1 MKIKANFPTVGI
13 IFIGKNGQ
21 KRHKLKNIEKTFT
34 NCNKLAQSE
43 KCIFCAPYVC
53 SIKLYKMKTIKIRE
67 FEIATN
73 IIAEVADIIAANEL
87 NNKITGT
94 DEEQTV
100 VFVEVHYDK
109 DNEEERQA
117 VHDIDDVINDYD
129 EEDDEENEDDE

>member
-1 MKIKANFPTVGI
+1 
-13 IFIGKNGQ
+13 
-21 KRHKLKNIEKTFT
+21 
-34 NCNKLAQSE
+34 
-43 KCIFCAPYVC
+43 
-53 SIKLYKMKTIKIRE
+53 MKTIKIRE
-67 FEIATN
+67 FEIPTE

-94 DEEQTV
+94 DEDQTV

-129 EEDDEENEDDE
+129 DEADDEENDNDE

>member
-1 MKIKANFPTVGI
+1 
-13 IFIGKNGQ
+13 
-21 KRHKLKNIEKTFT
+21 
-34 NCNKLAQSE
+34 
-43 KCIFCAPYVC
+43 
-53 SIKLYKMKTIKIRE
+53 MKTIKIRE
-67 FEIATN
+67 FEVPTD

-109 DNEEERQA
+109 DNKDEKQA

-129 EEDDEENEDDE
+129 DEEDDEENEDDE

>member
-1 MKIKANFPTVGI
+1 
-13 IFIGKNGQ
+13 
-21 KRHKLKNIEKTFT
+21 
-34 NCNKLAQSE
+34 
-43 KCIFCAPYVC
+43 
-53 SIKLYKMKTIKIRE
+53 MKTIKIRE
-67 FEIATN
+67 FEVPTD

-109 DNEEERQA
+109 DNEEERQL

-129 EEDDEENEDDE
+129 DEDDEENDNDE

>member
-1 MKIKANFPTVGI
+1 
-13 IFIGKNGQ
+13 
-21 KRHKLKNIEKTFT
+21 
-34 NCNKLAQSE
+34 
-43 KCIFCAPYVC
+43 
-53 SIKLYKMKTIKIRE
+53 MKTIKLRE
-67 FEIATN
+67 FEVTTD

-117 VHDIDDVINDYD
+117 VHYIDDVINDYD
-129 EEDDEENEDDE
+129 DEEDGEENEDDE

>member
-1 MKIKANFPTVGI
+1 
-13 IFIGKNGQ
+13 
-21 KRHKLKNIEKTFT
+21 
-34 NCNKLAQSE
+34 
-43 KCIFCAPYVC
+43 
-53 SIKLYKMKTIKIRE
+53 MKTIKIRE
-67 FEIATN
+67 FEVPTD
-73 IIAEVADIIAANEL
+73 IIAEVSDIIAANEL

-129 EEDDEENEDDE
+129 DEENDEENEDDE

>member
-1 MKIKANFPTVGI
+1 
-13 IFIGKNGQ
+13 
-21 KRHKLKNIEKTFT
+21 
-34 NCNKLAQSE
+34 
-43 KCIFCAPYVC
+43 
-53 SIKLYKMKTIKIRE
+53 MKTIKIRE
-67 FEIATN
+67 FEVPTD

-109 DNEEERQA
+109 DNEEQRQA

-129 EEDDEENEDDE
+129 DEADDEENEEDE

>member
-1 MKIKANFPTVGI
+1 
-13 IFIGKNGQ
+13 
-21 KRHKLKNIEKTFT
+21 
-34 NCNKLAQSE
+34 
-43 KCIFCAPYVC
+43 
-53 SIKLYKMKTIKIRE
+53 MKTIKIRE
-67 FEIATN
+67 FEVPTD

-109 DNEEERQA
+109 DNEEEKQA

-129 EEDDEENEDDE
+129 DEEDDEENEADE

>member
-1 MKIKANFPTVGI
+1 
-13 IFIGKNGQ
+13 
-21 KRHKLKNIEKTFT
+21 
-34 NCNKLAQSE
+34 
-43 KCIFCAPYVC
+43 
-53 SIKLYKMKTIKIRE
+53 MKTIKIRE
-67 FEIATN
+67 FEVSTD

-100 VFVEVHYDK
+100 VFIEVHYDK

-129 EEDDEENEDDE
+129 DEEDDEENEDDE

>member
-1 MKIKANFPTVGI
+1 
-13 IFIGKNGQ
+13 
-21 KRHKLKNIEKTFT
+21 
-34 NCNKLAQSE
+34 
-43 KCIFCAPYVC
+43 
-53 SIKLYKMKTIKIRE
+53 MKTIKIRE
-67 FEIATN
+67 FEVPTE

-117 VHDIDDVINDYD
+117 VHVIDDVINDYDD

>member
-1 MKIKANFPTVGI
+1 
-13 IFIGKNGQ
+13 
-21 KRHKLKNIEKTFT
+21 
-34 NCNKLAQSE
+34 
-43 KCIFCAPYVC
+43 
-53 SIKLYKMKTIKIRE
+53 MKTIKIRE
-67 FEIATN
+67 FEVPTD

-109 DNEEERQA
+109 DNDDEKQA

-129 EEDDEENEDDE
+129 DEEDGEENEDDE

>member
-1 MKIKANFPTVGI
+1 
-13 IFIGKNGQ
+13 
-21 KRHKLKNIEKTFT
+21 
-34 NCNKLAQSE
+34 
-43 KCIFCAPYVC
+43 
-53 SIKLYKMKTIKIRE
+53 MKTIKIRE
-67 FEIATN
+67 FEVPTD
-73 IIAEVADIIAANEL
+73 IIAEVADIIAANDL

-129 EEDDEENEDDE
+129 DEEDGEENEDD

>member
-1 MKIKANFPTVGI
+1 
-13 IFIGKNGQ
+13 
-21 KRHKLKNIEKTFT
+21 
-34 NCNKLAQSE
+34 
-43 KCIFCAPYVC
+43 
-53 SIKLYKMKTIKIRE
+53 MKTIKIRE
-67 FEIATN
+67 FEVPTD

-109 DNEEERQA
+109 DDDEERQA

-129 EEDDEENEDDE
+129 EEDDEESEDDE

>member
-1 MKIKANFPTVGI
+1 
-13 IFIGKNGQ
+13 
-21 KRHKLKNIEKTFT
+21 
-34 NCNKLAQSE
+34 
-43 KCIFCAPYVC
+43 
-53 SIKLYKMKTIKIRE
+53 MKTIKIRE
-67 FEIATN
+67 FEVPTD

-129 EEDDEENEDDE
+129 DEEDGEENEDDE